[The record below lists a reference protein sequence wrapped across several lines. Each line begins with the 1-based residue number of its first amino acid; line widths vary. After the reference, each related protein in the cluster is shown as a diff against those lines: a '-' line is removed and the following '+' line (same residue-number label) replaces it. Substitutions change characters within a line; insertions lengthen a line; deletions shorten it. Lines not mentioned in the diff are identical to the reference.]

1 MICSDAW
8 QDYAL
13 LDCSDGE
20 RLERWGKYILIR
32 PDPQV
37 IWTGQNGMRFGHVP
51 MRSITVLSKAVEV
64 GRKTSC
70 RSRGMFPTNN

>member
-20 RLERWGKYILIR
+20 RLERWGKIYL
-32 PDPQV
+32 DP
-37 IWTGQNGMRFGHVP
+37 
-51 MRSITVLSKAVEV
+51 S
-64 GRKTSC
+64 
-70 RSRGMFPTNN
+70 

>member
-1 MICSDAW
+1 MRYTEAW

-20 RLERWGKYILIR
+20 RLERWGDVVLIR

-37 IWTGQNGMRFGHVP
+37 IWQTP
-51 MRSITVLSKAVEV
+51 
-64 GRKTSC
+64 KTH
-70 RSRGMFPTNN
+70 PL

>member
-1 MICSDAW
+1 MRFTEDW

-20 RLERWGKYILIR
+20 RLERWGDVVLIR

-37 IWTGQNGMRFGHVP
+37 IWQTPKTHPLWHKANARYH
-51 MRSITVLSKAVEV
+51 RS
-64 GRKTSC
+64 
-70 RSRGMFPTNN
+70 